1 MDFKLNKIAVDKQ
14 RTSCIVVGIYESRRL
29 SPSAESINEASGGDL
44 AKLVRSFEMRGS
56 VADTLLLN
64 NLPGISAKRILLV
77 GCGKW
82 GAIPVSQYRRL
93 LMAALQKLTESG
105 VKDATICLAELQVE
119 NQDVYWKI
127 RQIVE
132 TARDSVYRF
141 DQLKTQASSVKQPAL
156 GSIMCA
162 ISTQRD
168 KRRGEEAIRDGIGI
182 SDGVDLARD
191 LGNLPGNICT
201 PTYLADRA
209 RQLARRHKA
218 VKVRVLGEAE
228 MKRLG
233 MGTLLSVSKGSQEP
247 AKLITLEYNAS
258 RAKKRPAVLIGK
270 GVTFDSGGISI
281 KPAALM
287 DEMKFDMCGAAS
299 VMGAVKMAASLGLP
313 VNLVGIVAATEN
325 LLGSAASKPGDIYTS
340 MSGQSV
346 EVLNT
351 DAEGRLVLCDALTYA
366 SRFDP
371 DVVVDIATLT
381 GACVIA
387 LGAHAAGLFSNNDQL
402 ADSLLDAGEFSHD
415 RAWRM
420 PLWEEYGDALKS
432 NFADVANVGGREGGA
447 ITAASFLSRF
457 ATDYRWAHLDI
468 AGVAWRSGK
477 SKGATGRPVRLLSQ
491 FLLDRAGRKRVN

>member
-1 MDFKLNKIAVDKQ
+1 MDFTVNKIAVDKQ
-14 RTSCIVVGIYESRRL
+14 RATCIVAGVYESRRL
-29 SPSAESINEASGGDL
+29 SPSAEAINDASGGEL
-44 AKLVRSFEMRGS
+44 ARLVRSFEIKGS
-56 VADTLLLN
+56 TGDTLLLN
-64 NLPGISAKRILLV
+64 TLPGVSAKRVLLV
-77 GCGKW
+77 GCGKHT
-82 GAIPVSQYRRL
+82 AMPPSQYRRVL
-93 LMAALQKLTESG
+93 SAAMQALSDCG
-105 VKDATICLAELQVE
+105 VKDAAICLAELDVDK
-119 NQDVYWKI
+119 QDLYWKI

-132 TARDSVYRF
+132 SARDTVYRF
-141 DQLKTQASSVKQPAL
+141 DQLKSEASTVKTPAL
-156 GSIMCA
+156 RNVVCA
-162 ISTQRD
+162 ISSQRD
-168 KRRGEEAIRDGIGI
+168 KRRGEEAVRDGVGI

-201 PTYLADRA
+201 PTYLAERA
-209 RQLARRHKA
+209 RQLGRSHKS

-233 MGTLLSVSKGSQEP
+233 MGTLLSVSRGSREP
-247 AKLITLEYNAS
+247 AKLITLEYSGS

-281 KPAALM
+281 KPAAQM

-299 VMGAVKMAASLGLP
+299 VLGAVKTAASLALP
-313 VNLVGIVAATEN
+313 INLIGIVAATEN
-325 LLGSAASKPGDIYTS
+325 LPGSAASKPGDIYTS
-340 MSGQSV
+340 MSGQTV

-366 SRFDP
+366 SRFKP

-381 GACVIA
+381 GACVVA
-387 LGAHAAGLFSNNDQL
+387 LGAEAAGLFSNNDQL
-402 ADSLLDAGEFSHD
+402 AESLLAAGEFSYD

-420 PLWEEYGDALKS
+420 PLWEEYAEALKS

-457 ATDYRWAHLDI
+457 AADYRWAHLDI
-468 AGVAWRSGK
+468 AGVAWLGGK
-477 SKGATGRPVRLLSQ
+477 KKGATGRPVRLLTQ